1 MMKRLILGV
10 LLLLPTMLSA
20 QEIVEQGQ
28 PWPLSMQARLD
39 SMMRHPLLDDTQLG
53 IMVWDLTDDRCLFCM
68 NHRQLLRPASTMKL
82 LTAITALDVLGSDY
96 QFSTSLYYKGTIS
109 GRTLQGDLYCVGGMD
124 PAFSSDDLKAFAE
137 SLDRLGIDT
146 IAGCIVA
153 DTSMKD
159 TLKWG
164 EGWCWDDD
172 NPTLSPLLVDRK
184 GVGTPGGTIGPNGG
198 TIGTDW
204 DNAIVKTLSGQGIV
218 ILNGSLGEGR
228 LSGDAVLVCEQRRSI
243 GQILERMMKDSDNL
257 YAEAMYYQIGAMSNR
272 PAKALHAQRLEK
284 ALIERAGLESSRYR
298 LADGSGLSLYNYLS
312 AELEVRILRYAYH
325 RQQVYAMLLPT
336 LPIAGE
342 DGTLK
347 RRMKGTSAAG
357 NVQAKTGTLT
367 GVISL
372 AGYCT
377 ASNGHRL
384 CFAIINQGIQK
395 GSVARAYQD
404 KICSILCD

>member
-1 MMKRLILGV
+1 MKKILFGII
-10 LLLLPTMLSA
+10 LLLSLHLSA
-20 QEIVEQGQ
+20 QTEQTVSEIGTGVEVPEALA
-28 PWPLSMQARLD
+28 PWPLNMQARLD

-82 LTAITALDVLGSDY
+82 LTAITALDVLGSNY
-96 QFSTSLYYKGTIS
+96 QFSTSLYYKGNIS

-124 PAFSSDDLKAFAE
+124 PAFSSDDLREFAE
-137 SLDRLGIDT
+137 GLTRLGIDT
-146 IAGCIVA
+146 IAGTIVA

-184 GVGTPGGTIGPNGG
+184 AVFAEQLEKALGIEVRGTRCEVRGERREVRG
-198 TIGTDW
+198 
-204 DNAIVKTLSGQGIV
+204 KTLPA
-218 ILNGSLGEGR
+218 
-228 LSGDAVLVCEQRRSI
+228 DAVLVCERKRSI

-257 YAEAMYYQIGAMSNR
+257 YAESLYYQIAAMSSR
-272 PAKALHAQRLEK
+272 PAKALYAQRLEK
-284 ALIERAGLESSRYR
+284 ALIERTGLESSRYR
-298 LADGSGLSLYNYLS
+298 LADGCGLSLYNYLS
-312 AELEVRILRYAYH
+312 AELEVRILRYAYQH
-325 RQQVYAMLLPT
+325 RQVYAMLLPS

-384 CFAIINQGIQK
+384 CFAIMNQGIQK